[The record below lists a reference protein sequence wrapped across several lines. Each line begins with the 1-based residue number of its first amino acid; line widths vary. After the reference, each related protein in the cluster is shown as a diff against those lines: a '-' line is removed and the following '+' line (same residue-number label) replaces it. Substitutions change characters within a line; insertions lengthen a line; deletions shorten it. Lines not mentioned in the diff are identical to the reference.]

1 MEMSVFAGKED
12 MVFTD
17 FVSIMSMRFKH
28 SIQREGFSIVPLNK
42 LEKANI
48 TFSIMGDMELKEI
61 NNQMHGKDITI

>member
-1 MEMSVFAGKED
+1 MSLQARRIWYSRILC
-12 MVFTD
+12 
-17 FVSIMSMRFKH
+17 SIMSMRFKH

-48 TFSIMGDMELKEI
+48 TFSIMGDMELKKEI

>member
-1 MEMSVFAGKED
+1 
-12 MVFTD
+12 
-17 FVSIMSMRFKH
+17 MSMRFKH

-48 TFSIMGDMELKEI
+48 TFSIMGDMELKKEI